1 MKDRRAMFQN
11 AAAIK
16 NSMTDLRN
24 DIKVEIPK
32 PQPPVEEPIIEEQPI
47 IVEEQPTVEEP
58 TVEEPIVEEQP
69 IEFIEEIKNIEP
81 ISLVKKKKN
90 NDEQQ

>member
-16 NSMTDLRN
+16 NSMTNLRN

-32 PQPPVEEPIIEEQPI
+32 PSPPIEEQPI
-47 IVEEQPTVEEP
+47 IVEEQPII
-58 TVEEPIVEEQP
+58 EEPIIEEQP
-69 IEFIEEIKNIEP
+69 IEPIEEIKTIES
-81 ISLVKKKKN
+81 ISLVKKKKY
-90 NDEQQ
+90 DEQ